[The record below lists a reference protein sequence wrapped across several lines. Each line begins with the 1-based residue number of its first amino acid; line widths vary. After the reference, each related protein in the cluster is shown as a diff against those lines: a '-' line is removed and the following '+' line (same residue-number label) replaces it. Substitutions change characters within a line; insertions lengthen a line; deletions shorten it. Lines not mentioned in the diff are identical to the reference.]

1 MKKWKI
7 VKLTINEWEW
17 QYGKM
22 YSHVMELD
30 NGENI
35 KLNKKKDN
43 SYKVWDEVCYE
54 ENWEWKRKEVK
65 EDAPKKSQWNQ
76 EAQNRGAMVWMCIK
90 LWFEK
95 LYQWEDDFQKAAVL
109 SQRLFDLA
117 MWMYNWTDK
126 PETPKLED
134 STKDDDLPF

>member
-1 MKKWKI
+1 MKTAKV
-7 VKLTINEWEW
+7 VKVTINEWEW
-17 QYGKM
+17 QYWKM

-30 NGENI
+30 NWENI

-43 SYKVWDEVCYE
+43 SFKVGDTVSYE
-54 ENWEWKRKEVK
+54 ENGEWKRKEVK
-65 EDAPKKSQWNQ
+65 AEPEKKSWYNQ
-76 EAQNRGAMVWMCIK
+76 EAQNRWAMVGMCIK